1 MKKML
6 LMAGAISLAGAAVFA
21 EAMRTHTDRKAHFT
35 IQHPGSWKKSVN
47 QGGTNVT
54 LATKDNLAMVQV
66 IRADVEAG
74 TTTDAFLK
82 EVEKQIGETHVN
94 QLPEDKRHA
103 PAEDLANMNAD
114 EGSAGYYDLDHEGQ
128 KIHQFIMVLRK
139 AEVVYAITVTFADLA
154 TDKYK
159 DVAIKIADSVKIL
172 N

>member
-1 MKKML
+1 MKRMFII
-6 LMAGAISLAGAAVFA
+6 AGAFVTVGGLVFA
-21 EAMRTHTDRKAHFT
+21 DAMRTHTDRKAKFT
-35 IQHPGSWKKSVN
+35 IQHPGSWKKTVN

-103 PAEDLANMNAD
+103 PADDLANMNAD

-139 AEVVYAITVTFADLA
+139 AEVVYAVTVTFADLA
-154 TDKYK
+154 TEKYK

>member
-1 MKKML
+1 MFL
-6 LMAGAISLAGAAVFA
+6 IAGAVSLAGSVVLA
-21 EAMRTHTDRKAHFT
+21 EAMRTHTDRKARFA
-35 IQHPGSWKKSVN
+35 IQHPTSWKKTVN

-103 PAEDLANMNAD
+103 PADDLANMNAD

-139 AEVVYAITVTFADLA
+139 AEVVYAVTVTFADLA